1 MVVPLVPLTEATGS
15 TRLWPGSHLV
25 VDSRA
30 MDGAPSDPLV
40 ALGDCYLM
48 DYRLMHGGMPNHSNI
63 VRPILY
69 NVYYRPWFRDY
80 QNYPLQAPLAMS
92 EAERRKV
99 PTDYRGLFDWSFAK
113 TNALATAMN
122 APVETLATQRFYPQ
136 PGLSYRLERS

>member
-1 MVVPLVPLTEATGS
+1 VPLTEATGS

-25 VDSRA
+25 VDSQA
-30 MDGAPSDPLV
+30 TSGAPADPLV

-80 QNYPLQAPLAMS
+80 QNYPLQAPLAMT
-92 EAERRKV
+92 EAERRRV
-99 PTDYRGLFDWSFAK
+99 PQEYRGLFDWSFAK
-113 TNALATAMN
+113 TNIDAAA
-122 APVETLATQRFYPQ
+122 AAGTLATQRYYP
-136 PGLSYRLERS
+136 PPSVTVHL